1 MEGAEGRSG
10 AENSGSGG
18 GGTSTGGG
26 RLSALQEQLIWSL
39 LSSGLS
45 REVLIQALGEL
56 EQERSASGTGAGTT
70 ATGSTSSSSGGGN
83 GGGSTDKAER
93 GDGESSEEG
102 EEFLPPIYRDLE
114 RLPPEEAARQR
125 AEVDHL
131 LQ

>member
-1 MEGAEGRSG
+1 MEGAEGRRATES
-10 AENSGSGG
+10 SGSGG
-18 GGTSTGGG
+18 AADGASTGAG

-56 EQERSASGTGAGTT
+56 EQERSGPSGVGAGTT
-70 ATGSTSSSSGGGN
+70 VAGSSSGSN
-83 GGGSTDKAER
+83 GGGSADKADR